1 MSTPAEIL
9 AGAGKEGLEMITQ
22 LKELCKSD
30 PRSPLKPNYVDRANA
45 VILTASYKGGLG
57 FGFAGGSGILLVRL
71 PRLLGEPPRWSA
83 PIFLKLAMAGIGLS
97 VGFQYAQTLTLCLG
111 TKMLDQLL
119 EGRHSVIGIDQS
131 VVAFYPRVEERNDL
145 IEASM
150 TEGVD
155 IITVSQASGLMVK
168 LSLQGGGLSIDE
180 AKMKEVYGEG
190 VSVKQVARGEGV
202 GPVTELEGLY
212 ETLGAIVKEAN
223 KE

>member
-71 PRLLGEPPRWSA
+71 PRLLGEPPRW
-83 PIFLKLAMAGIGLS
+83 
-97 VGFQYAQTLTLCLG
+97 
-111 TKMLDQLL
+111 
-119 EGRHSVIGIDQS
+119 HSVIGIDQS

-212 ETLGAIVKEAN
+212 ETLGAIEAN